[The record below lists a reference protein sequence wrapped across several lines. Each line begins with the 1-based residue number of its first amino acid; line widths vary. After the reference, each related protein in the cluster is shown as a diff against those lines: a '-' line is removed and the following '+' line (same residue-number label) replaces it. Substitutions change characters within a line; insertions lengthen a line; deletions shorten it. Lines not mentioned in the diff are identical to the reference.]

1 VKFIKKFEKD
11 YDAKLFFMVENY
23 RSSHPIIKA
32 SSSLI
37 SFNKIRMKKD
47 RPLCLNKKRRVM
59 DLSADKIAKKNLV
72 QLVNASDVESQ
83 ACFVAQKIKQI
94 MQKLP
99 QAKLDDFAIISRHGI
114 SFPFLV
120 AVRMALAQL
129 GIPFCYSIKSSS
141 GFPVFKIREI
151 QKFLLFLD
159 ENRKIS
165 MTPIDLK
172 QKFLNSLNHKNVWTD
187 YITDILEAW
196 CHINSDMEISISR
209 AKDFAIETLMEEKK
223 EHKTGKGVFLGT
235 IHSVKGMEFSHVF
248 ILDGGWHHR
257 DMEEERRLYYV
268 GMTRAKESLYLCSL
282 QSFDNPHIS
291 CLTGN
296 GYVNKTIIRDQ
307 RLDGFN
313 KNITISIIGMKD
325 LYISYAGRFPE
336 NHMIHQY
343 LCDLQTG
350 EKVKLENKNNRIF
363 IVNGKNKI
371 IAALSQKGC
380 EKWQYKIKGI
390 ISAKI
395 LGIIKREPDNP
406 DQKEFDKN
414 LKTSSW
420 ELPIIEVLHKRSN
433 T

>member
-1 VKFIKKFEKD
+1 
-11 YDAKLFFMVENY
+11 
-23 RSSHPIIKA
+23 
-32 SSSLI
+32 
-37 SFNKIRMKKD
+37 MKKD
-47 RPLCLNKKRRVM
+47 RPLRLNKKRRAM
-59 DLSADKIAKKNLV
+59 NLNADQIAKKNLV
-72 QLVNASDVESQ
+72 QLVHASDIESQ

-99 QAKLDDFAIISRHGI
+99 EVRLDDFAIISRHGI

-159 ENRKIS
+159 ENRKIG

-196 CHINSDMEISISR
+196 CHINSDIKISISR
-209 AKDFAIETLMEEKK
+209 AKDFAFETLMEEKK
-223 EHKTGKGVFLGT
+223 EHKTGKGVLLGT

-248 ILDGGWHHR
+248 ILDGGWQLHN
-257 DMEEERRLYYV
+257 MEEERRLYYV

-296 GYVNKTIIRDQ
+296 GYVNPTIASGKH
-307 RLDGFN
+307 LDGFN
-313 KNITISIIGMKD
+313 NNITISIIGMQD
-325 LYISYAGRFPE
+325 LYLSYAGLFPE
-336 NHMIHQY
+336 SHMIHKY

-350 EKVKLENKNNRIF
+350 EKVNLLKKNNRIF
-363 IVNGKNKI
+363 IVNGKNQT
-371 IAALSQKGC
+371 IAALSQKGY
-380 EKWQYKIKGI
+380 EKWQHKINGV

-395 LGIIKREPDNP
+395 LGVIKRNPDNSE
-406 DQKEFDKN
+406 QKEFDKN
-414 LKTSSW
+414 LKTGSW